1 MKKLLYLFL
10 FLIQNSFGQ
19 GIDNL
24 WLMGYDCCHP
34 PYFHPMN
41 LDFSTGSLVIDT
53 VQRNMNFRETNGEI
67 CDKNGNLL
75 FYSNGFYIAN
85 AMNDTM
91 MNGSGINP
99 CYFTTLY
106 SDGLTIPQAN
116 LIIPFPDDSMKY
128 YLFHESSDDYVNTY
142 SAFYLYYSIIDMSL
156 DNGLGA
162 VVQKNTIL
170 LNDTLVLGR
179 LTACKHANGRD
190 WWLFS
195 HEFLT
200 GIMYKF
206 LITPQGIQGP
216 FIQDL
221 QTVRDNYVGQVVFSR
236 QGDKFVYYEPYGD
249 LDIFDFDRCSGN
261 FSNRL
266 HIDINDSAAGGGAAF
281 SPSGRFLYISSIKYV
296 YQFDLSDTNIMLS
309 QKTVAVWDSFYAP
322 IPPLATAYYLS
333 QLAPDNKIYIN
344 CGNSTTVLHVINY
357 PDSAGA
363 ACGFCQHCIQ
373 LPAFNAF
380 TIPNH
385 PNYFLGPESGT
396 VCDSIHID
404 VPQILSAKEAYTIFP
419 NPVKNILYIS
429 QNKKDPVK
437 AIQVFNSLGQVQQ
450 KINYS
455 SFKNIEYVE
464 VNISTLTSGIYFLE
478 MMSNKNLIVRR
489 FVKE

>member
-200 GIMYKF
+200 GNMYKF

-216 FIQDL
+216 FIQNL
-221 QTVRDNYVGQVVFSR
+221 QTVR
-236 QGDKFVYYEPYGD
+236 E
-249 LDIFDFDRCSGN
+249 
-261 FSNRL
+261 
-266 HIDINDSAAGGGAAF
+266 
-281 SPSGRFLYISSIKYV
+281 
-296 YQFDLSDTNIMLS
+296 
-309 QKTVAVWDSFYAP
+309 
-322 IPPLATAYYLS
+322 
-333 QLAPDNKIYIN
+333 
-344 CGNSTTVLHVINY
+344 
-357 PDSAGA
+357 
-363 ACGFCQHCIQ
+363 
-373 LPAFNAF
+373 
-380 TIPNH
+380 
-385 PNYFLGPESGT
+385 NYFG
-396 VCDSIHID
+396 
-404 VPQILSAKEAYTIFP
+404 QI
-419 NPVKNILYIS
+419 
-429 QNKKDPVK
+429 
-437 AIQVFNSLGQVQQ
+437 
-450 KINYS
+450 
-455 SFKNIEYVE
+455 
-464 VNISTLTSGIYFLE
+464 
-478 MMSNKNLIVRR
+478 
-489 FVKE
+489 